1 MEFQVEEHLEALAAQ
16 GLDYT
21 RGTTGEE
28 FLADLHPAQFR
39 VQLIGQRQ
47 GGLTGGEIQGDDDG
61 GLAGGHGLSRG
72 ESKTARIVAE
82 SGRLP

>member
-61 GLAGGHGLSRG
+61 DWQADMGSRG